1 MQRSAERDQES
12 AERRAP
18 DQVSLAAGVGIV
30 VLGVALLLDQVDAI
44 ALSFGW
50 LGAIVAAVAG
60 TALLISG
67 LRDPGPPPQP
77 PVVRPIARRSEQ

>member
-1 MQRSAERDQES
+1 MRRSAEGDGRS
-12 AERRAP
+12 LERRAP

-44 ALSFGW
+44 ELSFGW

-60 TALLISG
+60 TALMISG

-77 PVVRPIARRSEQ
+77 PVVRPMVSRSEQ

>member
-1 MQRSAERDQES
+1 VQRSAER
-12 AERRAP
+12 RTP
-18 DQVSLAAGVGIV
+18 DQVSLAAGIGIA
-30 VLGVALLLDQVDAI
+30 VLGVALLLDQVDAV

-67 LRDPGPPPQP
+67 LRDPGPPPPP
-77 PVVRPIARRSEQ
+77 PVTRPLVSRSDR

>member
-1 MQRSAERDQES
+1 MRRSAEGDGRS
-12 AERRAP
+12 LERRAP

-30 VLGVALLLDQVDAI
+30 VLGVALLLDQLDAI
-44 ALSFGW
+44 ELSFGW

-60 TALLISG
+60 TALMISG

-77 PVVRPIARRSEQ
+77 PVVRPMVSRSEQ

>member
-1 MQRSAERDQES
+1 VRRSAEGDGRS
-12 AERRAP
+12 LERRAP

-44 ALSFGW
+44 ELSFGW

-60 TALLISG
+60 TALMISG

-77 PVVRPIARRSEQ
+77 PVVRPMVSRSEQ